1 MICSKRMRESREER
15 IASEPRPQFTHV
27 DLFAR
32 DIEKIIAFYTNVFGL
47 TVTDQGG
54 NPADL

>member
-1 MICSKRMRESREER
+1 MASK
-15 IASEPRPQFTHV
+15 PRPQLTQV

-32 DIEKIIAFYTNVFGL
+32 DIEKIIAFYTNVIGL
-47 TVTDQGG
+47 TATDQDG

>member
-1 MICSKRMRESREER
+1 MRESREER
-15 IASEPRPQFTHV
+15 MASEPRPQFTHV
-27 DLFAR
+27 DFFAR
-32 DIEKIIAFYTNVFGL
+32 DIEKITALYTNVFGL